1 LRTLILG
8 GTGLIGSAVAARLA
22 GEGHEL
28 TIVSRSPTAP
38 GLQAA
43 KAVAKDLARS
53 ADPQDWLPHL
63 IGVDAVVNCAG
74 VLQDGPRDSTAGV
87 HVVGLTALLRACEQ
101 AGVPRI
107 VHLSAAGVDRAT
119 PTAFSRTKQAGEHA
133 VMASNL
139 DWVILRPSVV
149 FGRAAY
155 GGSALLRGAAALPVM
170 PVLQATGP
178 LQIVCLDDVV
188 AAVTFFVQPHA
199 PARCALDV
207 VGPSSWRFEDAVA
220 LLRRW
225 LRWPPAHRV
234 ELPLWAAQLMYR
246 AGDAVAWLGWRP
258 PMRSTAGREI
268 VRGAVG
274 DPGRLRELAGI
285 QPRDLSDALASEPAS
300 VQERWFAGLYF
311 LKPLVFGVFSLFWI
325 VTGLIS
331 LGPGFGIGKALMEEG
346 GAGALAGPSVMAG
359 AFADIAIGIGI
370 AWRPTA
376 RWALYAALAISV
388 LYAVA
393 GTILVPRLWADPL
406 GPMLKIWP
414 IMVLNMVALAILDDR

>member
-1 LRTLILG
+1 
-8 GTGLIGSAVAARLA
+8 
-22 GEGHEL
+22 
-28 TIVSRSPTAP
+28 
-38 GLQAA
+38 
-43 KAVAKDLARS
+43 
-53 ADPQDWLPHL
+53 
-63 IGVDAVVNCAG
+63 
-74 VLQDGPRDSTAGV
+74 
-87 HVVGLTALLRACEQ
+87 
-101 AGVPRI
+101 
-107 VHLSAAGVDRAT
+107 
-119 PTAFSRTKQAGEHA
+119 
-133 VMASNL
+133 
-139 DWVILRPSVV
+139 
-149 FGRAAY
+149 
-155 GGSALLRGAAALPVM
+155 
-170 PVLQATGP
+170 
-178 LQIVCLDDVV
+178 
-188 AAVTFFVQPHA
+188 
-199 PARCALDV
+199 
-207 VGPSSWRFEDAVA
+207 
-220 LLRRW
+220 
-225 LRWPPAHRV
+225 
-234 ELPLWAAQLMYR
+234 
-246 AGDAVAWLGWRP
+246 
-258 PMRSTAGREI
+258 MRSTAGREI